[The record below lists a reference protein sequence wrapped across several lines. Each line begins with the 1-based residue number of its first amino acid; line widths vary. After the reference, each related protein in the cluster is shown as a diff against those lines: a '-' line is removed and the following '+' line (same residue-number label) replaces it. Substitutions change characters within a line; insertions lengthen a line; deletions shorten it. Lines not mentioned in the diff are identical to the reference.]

1 MTEILGN
8 LDELSREVAASDFD
22 AIVAMSP
29 ENVPYTS
36 GVLLWTQRTIRD
48 RLALVVWPQ
57 GRGSQR
63 SSWPPTKRA
72 TSARSPG

>member
-8 LDELSREVAASDFD
+8 LDVLSREVAASDFD

-48 RLALVVWPQ
+48 RLALVVWPRDGDPNVHRRHQ
-57 GRGSQR
+57 RRGLR
-63 SSWPPTKRA
+63 P
-72 TSARSPG
+72 

>member
-8 LDELSREVAASDFD
+8 LEELSREVAASDFD

-48 RLALVVWPQ
+48 RLALVVWPRD
-57 GRGSQR
+57 GD
-63 SSWPPTKRA
+63 PTFIVAPTKRA
-72 TSARSPG
+72 TCARSPG